1 MWPWLYLSLKVC
13 WLLTFLSQFSN
24 FSCLFFYQCPLFIT
38 LNISIN
44 FIFTFSPDRI
54 SGKAKWILSNGLIHQ
69 WGQSNMHKFT
79 YTHSQFCHISTSG
92 IGGGHPGIDKQ
103 AAISFYSLVQN
114 KSYYLM
120 QSFPTGMPPVTKS
133 LQVFTES
140 LIQFSKGVRPVP
152 RILDSGSYAIQ
163 MYISFKVSFLKFL
176 QHISS

>member
-1 MWPWLYLSLKVC
+1 
-13 WLLTFLSQFSN
+13 
-24 FSCLFFYQCPLFIT
+24 
-38 LNISIN
+38 
-44 FIFTFSPDRI
+44 
-54 SGKAKWILSNGLIHQ
+54 
-69 WGQSNMHKFT
+69 
-79 YTHSQFCHISTSG
+79 
-92 IGGGHPGIDKQ
+92 
-103 AAISFYSLVQN
+103 
-114 KSYYLM
+114 M